1 MESVPKRCLFQ
12 IVEITAPFC
21 LDDWF
26 KIDFGKTKVFIVL
39 LIVFS
44 GVGQPEILGLLVDAL
59 RHSGVFYTGSNDYG
73 KQQQARINCG
83 AGVVV
88 IIEIVFVNN

>member
-1 MESVPKRCLFQ
+1 M
-12 IVEITAPFC
+12 
-21 LDDWF
+21 
-26 KIDFGKTKVFIVL
+26 
-39 LIVFS
+39 FS